1 MKIRFKVDQANLF
14 FRGMDV
20 ATSIVLLEVNP
31 STLPKNQYELIGR
44 HLLNGD
50 DGCDVVHDPERAKQ
64 SYEVVPIGARPGA
77 DLVEAKEPTLD
88 SLLEE
93 LKALQL
99 QAN

>member
-14 FRGMDV
+14 RNGIDA

-31 STLPKNQYELIGR
+31 STLPKNKHELISK
-44 HLLNGD
+44 HLLNAD
-50 DGCDVVHDPERAKQ
+50 DGCDVVHDPERARQ
-64 SYEVVPIGARPGA
+64 SYEVVPIGGRRGA

-93 LKALQL
+93 LKTLQL
-99 QAN
+99 